1 MKIVFVNIP
10 MKKASEP
17 KHYPVDGNSEIEY
30 EGKVRFPINA
40 VLAKS
45 LKKGES
51 VKIVKF
57 ITKDSKDNYL
67 ENSRL
72 FNEELDQLNQSI
84 GANIQYN
91 EIIEE
96 YYEDLRTHENRFRK
110 LINELEDG
118 ADILVDIT
126 YGQKTLP
133 VLLFSALSFAEKF
146 YNANIQNII
155 YGKINYDSDNNI
167 VEGSQKIYDITS
179 LYYLNTLTASMEA
192 PNGETAK
199 EMIDNFFE
207 M

>member
-1 MKIVFVNIP
+1 
-10 MKKASEP
+10 MKKASDP

-30 EGKVRFPINA
+30 EGNVRFPINA

-57 ITKDSKDNYL
+57 ITKDSKNNYL
-67 ENSRL
+67 ENSRF
-72 FNEELDQLNQSI
+72 FNEELDLLNQGI

-96 YYEDLRTHENRFRK
+96 YSEDLRTHENRFRK

-133 VLLFSALSFAEKF
+133 ILLFSTLSFAEKF

-167 VEGSQKIYDITS
+167 IDGSQKIYDITS

-199 EMIDNFFE
+199 KMIDNFFE

>member
-1 MKIVFVNIP
+1 
-10 MKKASEP
+10 MKKASDP

-30 EGKVRFPINA
+30 EGNVRFPINA

-57 ITKDSKDNYL
+57 ITKDSKNNYL
-67 ENSRL
+67 ENSGF
-72 FNEELDQLNQSI
+72 FNEELDQLNQGI

-96 YYEDLRTHENRFRK
+96 YSEDLRTHENRFRK

-133 VLLFSALSFAEKF
+133 ILLFSTLSFAEKF

-167 VEGSQKIYDITS
+167 IDGSQMIYDITS
-179 LYYLNTLTASMEA
+179 LYYLNTLTASMDA

-199 EMIDNFFE
+199 KMIDNFFE

>member
-30 EGKVRFPINA
+30 DGKVRFPINA

-45 LKKGES
+45 LKNGES

-57 ITKDSKDNYL
+57 VTKDSKDCYL

-72 FNEELDQLNQSI
+72 FNEELNQLNLDI
-84 GANIQYN
+84 GANIKYD

-96 YYEDLRTHENRFRK
+96 YSEDLRTHEIRFKK
-110 LINELEDG
+110 LINQLEDG
-118 ADILVDIT
+118 ADILADIT

-133 VLLFSALSFAEKF
+133 ILLFSALSFAEKF

-155 YGKINYDSDNNI
+155 YGKINYDSNNNI
-167 VEGSQKIYDITS
+167 IDGSQKIYDITS

-199 EMIDNFFE
+199 EMIDSFFE
-207 M
+207 T

>member
-45 LKKGES
+45 LKKGEP

-72 FNEELDQLNQSI
+72 FNEELNQLNQNI
-84 GANIQYN
+84 GANIQYK

-96 YYEDLRTHENRFRK
+96 YSEDLRTHENRFKK
-110 LINELEDG
+110 LIHELEEG

-133 VLLFSALSFAEKF
+133 ILLFSALSFAEKF
-146 YNANIQNII
+146 HNANIQNII
-155 YGKINYDSDNNI
+155 YGKINYDADNNI
-167 VEGSQKIYDITS
+167 VDGSQKIYDITS

>member
-10 MKKASEP
+10 MKKASDP
-17 KHYPVDGNSEIEY
+17 KQYPVDGNSEIEY
-30 EGKVRFPINA
+30 EGNVRFPINA

-57 ITKDSKDNYL
+57 ITKDSKNNYL
-67 ENSRL
+67 ENSRF
-72 FNEELDQLNQSI
+72 FNEELDLLNQGI

-96 YYEDLRTHENRFRK
+96 YSEDLRTHENRFRK

-167 VEGSQKIYDITS
+167 IDGSQKIYDITS

-199 EMIDNFFE
+199 KMIDNFFE

>member
-10 MKKASEP
+10 MKKAPEP
-17 KHYPVDGNSEIEY
+17 KCYPVEGNSEIEY
-30 EGKVRFPINA
+30 QGEVRFPINA
-40 VLAKS
+40 VLARC

-57 ITKDSKDNYL
+57 ITKDNKDNYL

-72 FNEELDQLNQSI
+72 FNEELDLLNNDI
-84 GANIQYN
+84 GAHIRYS
-91 EIIEE
+91 EITEE
-96 YYEDLRTHENRFRK
+96 YSEDLQTHENRFKK
-110 LINELEDG
+110 LISELEDG

-133 VLLFSALSFAEKF
+133 ILLFSALSFAEKF

-155 YGKINYDSDNNI
+155 YGKINYDSKNNVI
-167 VEGSQKIYDITS
+167 DGSQKIYDITS
-179 LYYLNTLTASMEA
+179 LYYLNTLTAAMEA
-192 PNGETAK
+192 PNSESAK